1 MKVQKLMPLCMILLL
16 FLTSCA
22 SVEKDPVPER
32 VPDVTETP
40 KEEAPITKEETP
52 EEKPKEVLVGSA
64 ETTLLDKD
72 ASRLHNIRQAI
83 GAVNG
88 YVLAPGESF
97 SFNQVVGER
106 TPERG
111 YKDATVI
118 VHEEKEMGC
127 GGGVCQLSTTIYQA
141 AQGAGMT
148 ILERHSHQ
156 KPVAYAQEGS
166 DASVNYGS
174 LDMRF
179 RNDSESTVKIAVSM
193 DANTVSAS
201 LYRLP

>member
-1 MKVQKLMPLCMILLL
+1 MNARKLAPFCVVLLL
-16 FLTSCA
+16 FLTACA
-22 SVEKDPVPER
+22 ATPEGR
-32 VPDVTETP
+32 MPENKPDVTDAP
-40 KEEAPITKEETP
+40 AEEIPTKPTEMP

-72 ASRLHNIRQAI
+72 ENRLHNIRRAI
-83 GAVNG
+83 GVVNG
-88 YVLAPGESF
+88 YVVAPGKSF

-156 KPVAYAQEGS
+156 KPVGYAQEGS

-179 RNDSESTVKIAVSM
+179 RNDSKSSVKIAVSM
-193 DANTVSAS
+193 NENTVSAS